1 MRQMRWLEIIKDY
14 DYEIL
19 YHSGKA
25 NMVADALSKK
35 ERLKMIMSFGE
46 FIRDFEKMEIEV
58 KERKADDHCYLLE
71 AIWIDLNLNKDAIM
85 KLGIDYRGGN
95 DEEDNLSRIYDLVYP
110 WMDAC
115 TFSKV
120 ELRIEHREYR
130 RNDSRITLEVL
141 QGERKGQRGG
151 RHFKGELDTRCM
163 DSVWLAIKTSWKMN
177 DYSRIKLSKIETAEK
192 GVVKLWWYS
201 EWEHI
206 RNTKVDVDE
215 VVERKMLGSAVVQRT
230 KDMIDLI
237 RGRLV
242 VAQDGHDT
250 KGQRV

>member
-1 MRQMRWLEIIKDY
+1 MAPMLALPDEKGDFVKCSDASHKGLGCVLMQHGKKELNICQRRQLELIKDN
-14 DYEIL
+14 DWEIL

-58 KERKADDHCYLLE
+58 KARQADNRCYLLE

-95 DEEDNLSRIYDLVYP
+95 DEYDNLSRKYDLIYS
-110 WMDAC
+110 WKDAEG
-115 TFSKV
+115 F
-120 ELRIEHREYR
+120 
-130 RNDSRITLEVL
+130 
-141 QGERKGQRGG
+141 
-151 RHFKGELDTRCM
+151 DTRCM
-163 DSVWLAIKTSWKMN
+163 DFVWLAIKTSGKMN
-177 DYSRIKLSKIETAEK
+177 DYSGIKLPKIEAAEK

-201 EWEHI
+201 EWKHVHD
-206 RNTKVDVDE
+206 TKVDVDE